1 MMSQTK
7 YERTEIPVAALLLD
21 PDNPRFYDMKALQG
35 RKDLTQEELM
45 HEMKG
50 DDQIPTLAKAIK
62 RSGVTDPIWVK
73 DLGNEKYLVLEGN
86 RRTYILNQL
95 LTEKQKP
102 PSGVRY
108 DVVKANVY
116 PPGASETELLLQRV
130 RLQAGKK
137 EWGSFNEAVLIYEL
151 RFKHKMEEE
160 DIAVELQK
168 SMKEVRHRI
177 ESFKMFK
184 EYSESTKDINP
195 KRFAMFHEAPPA
207 VWNWMN
213 ESGRNLKAYYSLISP
228 MNGKQ
233 KIRSVATR
241 GGLRDF
247 AQVLEDREALA
258 ALTDDADTT
267 VEDALQIVKEN
278 NLVKDVPFV
287 QRLGAMA
294 THLMSL
300 TETQIE
306 KLKPEKKYQTD
317 LKRLK
322 KACESVLDRI
332 GAGEEP

>member
-1 MMSQTK
+1 MSQAKFET
-7 YERTEIPVAALLLD
+7 TEVPVSALLLD
-21 PDNPRFYDMKALQG
+21 PENPRFYDLKALQG

-45 HEMKG
+45 REMED
-50 DDQIPTLAKAIK
+50 DDQIPTLAKAIR
-62 RSGVTDPIWVK
+62 RSGVTDPIWLK
-73 DLGNEKYLVLEGN
+73 DLGNGKYLVLEGN
-86 RRTYILNQL
+86 RRTYILRQL
-95 LTEKQKP
+95 LAEKQKP

-108 DVVKANVY
+108 DLVRANVY
-116 PPGASETELLLQRV
+116 PPGAPETELLLQRV

-195 KRFAMFHEAPPA
+195 KRFAMFHDAPPR
-207 VWNWMN
+207 VWNWIN
-213 ESGRNLKAYYSLISP
+213 ESDRNLKTYYTLVSP
-228 MNGKQ
+228 TDGKQ

-247 AQVLEDREALA
+247 AQVLDDHEALEA
-258 ALTDDADTT
+258 VTKDPDTT

-287 QRLGAMA
+287 QRIGAMA

-300 TETQIE
+300 TDSQIE
-306 KLKPEKKYQTD
+306 KLKGEKKYQTD

-322 KACESVLDRI
+322 KACETVLDKI
-332 GAGEEP
+332 GAREES